1 MENSQVYLLKNVKK
15 FLSKFK
21 KKFHPKYNSNLY
33 FVTTTN
39 YVGSYILKRLSKF
52 NENFFSNIF
61 WVISDFLG
69 NLNYVNYKVFSNVK
83 GDYEKIIVTW
93 AFKKIF

>member
-15 FLSKFK
+15 FLSKFKK

-69 NLNYVNYKVFSNVK
+69 NLNYVAMLRVVNVYNPK
-83 GDYEKIIVTW
+83 LLFLNFLTQYRL
-93 AFKKIF
+93 